1 MARYLGVD
9 DAAGLG
15 VVVSD
20 SIAKCV
26 KHTHTHTHTLG
37 RRVSQSVTPLAFLS
51 KRVIQY
57 SVLSRNPSRSVSL
70 SLTQFLPCSPLPS
83 LLLIH
88 CLTD

>member
-26 KHTHTHTHTLG
+26 KHTHTHTHAWAT
-37 RRVSQSVTPLAFLS
+37 SQSVTPLALLS

-57 SVLSRNPSRSVSL
+57 SLLSRPSRSVSL
-70 SLTQFLPCSPLPS
+70 SLTQSLPCSPLPS

>member
-26 KHTHTHTHTLG
+26 KHTHTRLG
-37 RRVSQSVTPLAFLS
+37 DESVSQSVTPLALLS

-70 SLTQFLPCSPLPS
+70 SLTQSLPCSPLPS